1 MQSLHALRIP
11 MLIGGVLAFG
21 VLIGV
26 FVAGTVVV
34 GQNRSTTAADSE
46 NQRRL
51 DELVAKDEIREQ
63 LYNYARGLD
72 RMDKP
77 LALSVWHPDATVRT
91 PGGDEITGVEWI
103 ESAWRGHARI
113 AAHSHQMTN
122 ALIHVDGDAA
132 VSETYV
138 MASLHAEPSS
148 ETANTTL
155 YRVRYAD
162 RWSKRS
168 GRWAMDHRAVI
179 IDFTT
184 SHDSTGPN
192 AQSAGRRD
200 QTDPSYQIYR

>member
-11 MLIGGVLAFG
+11 MLIGVLALG
-21 VLIGV
+21 MLIGV

-34 GQNRSTTAADSE
+34 GQNRSTTAADNE

-91 PGGDEITGVEWI
+91 PGGGEITGVEWI
-103 ESAWRGHARI
+103 ESAWRSHARI

-122 ALIHVDGDAA
+122 ALIHVDGDGA
-132 VSETYV
+132 VSETYA

-179 IDFTT
+179 VDFTT

-192 AQSAGRRD
+192 SQWAGRRD
-200 QTDPSYQIYR
+200 TTDPSYQIYR

>member
-11 MLIGGVLAFG
+11 MLIGVLALG
-21 VLIGV
+21 MLIGV

-34 GQNRSTTAADSE
+34 GQDPSASDRE
-46 NQRRL
+46 NQQLL
-51 DELVAKDEIREQ
+51 DELVAKDAIREQ
-63 LYNYARGLD
+63 IYNYGRGLD
-72 RMDKP
+72 RMDRP

-122 ALIHVDGDAA
+122 TLIHVDGDGA
-132 VSETYV
+132 VSESYF
-138 MASLHAEPSS
+138 MASLRGEPSS

-155 YRVRYAD
+155 HVGRYVD

-168 GRWAMDHRAVI
+168 GRWAMDHRAIVV
-179 IDFTT
+179 DFRTT
-184 SHDSTGPN
+184 HVSTGPN
-192 AQSAGRRD
+192 PQSAGRRD
-200 QTDPSYQIYR
+200 RTDPSYQIYR